1 MERLTYKYNDGYA
14 INLPNAISGKDETL
28 RWSISERESGLR
40 LEGEIPNRLA
50 AYEDTGL
57 EPQEIKSLQAEW
69 AVNLR
74 ALDAYR
80 ALGSVDR
87 LRELAQA
94 AREGRCVIL
103 PCKRGDTVW
112 FIKSAFSVAAFPI
125 EANHVSIRGIDCD
138 GDVLYAAITDYNK
151 IERHFK
157 SSDISKTV
165 FLTRAEAEEAL
176 RREQDD

>member
-69 AVNLR
+69 AANLK

-94 AREGRCVIL
+94 DREGRV
-103 PCKRGDTVW
+103 
-112 FIKSAFSVAAFPI
+112 
-125 EANHVSIRGIDCD
+125 
-138 GDVLYAAITDYNK
+138 K
-151 IERHFK
+151 IEQK
-157 SSDISKTV
+157 SYSRCPKCGKLTLFPRIDWKYYYCYSCKTQ
-165 FLTRAEAEEAL
+165 FTKDEYEAAL

>member
-57 EPQEIKSLQAEW
+57 EPAEIKSLQAEW

-94 AREGRCVIL
+94 DREESH
-103 PCKRGDTVW
+103 D
-112 FIKSAFSVAAFPI
+112 A
-125 EANHVSIRGIDCD
+125 
-138 GDVLYAAITDYNK
+138 
-151 IERHFK
+151 
-157 SSDISKTV
+157 
-165 FLTRAEAEEAL
+165 
-176 RREQDD
+176 

>member
-1 MERLTYKYNDGYA
+1 MERITLSDYGRFKIPPLAGTK
-14 INLPNAISGKDETL
+14 GK
-28 RWSISERESGLR
+28 ERPSYMDLYC
-40 LEGEIPNRLA
+40 RLA

-57 EPQEIKSLQAEW
+57 EPAEW
-69 AVNLR
+69 AADLR

-94 AREGRCVIL
+94 DREGRCVIL

-165 FLTRAEAEEAL
+165 FLTRAEAEAAL
-176 RREQDD
+176 RREQDGQIKP